1 MRDAIIYC
9 YYKPEELEF
18 LKNILKF
25 LSFKYLVPESR
36 IRDSLNSYIRT
47 FNRKNHNLPIELYN
61 TLENNIHNIS
71 LKDFIGRIVFYLM
84 KKKGRSF

>member
-18 LKNILKF
+18 LRNVLKF
-25 LSFKYLVPESR
+25 LSFKYVVPESR

-47 FNRKNHNLPIELYN
+47 FNHKNHNLPIELAN
-61 TLENNIHNIS
+61 ILEKNKHSLS
-71 LKDFIGRIVFYLM
+71 LKDFIGKIVFYLIQ
-84 KKKGRSF
+84 KKGRSF